1 MVLKNDISF
10 STHAHTDTYKRM
22 IAHDCGNINVIMQPY
37 MHGKEGAIEQQEK
50 YIRSDMRDMKQDCLM
65 TRNDS

>member
-37 MHGKEGAIEQQEK
+37 MHGREGAIEQQEK
-50 YIRSDMRDMKQDCLM
+50 YIRVICVI
-65 TRNDS
+65 